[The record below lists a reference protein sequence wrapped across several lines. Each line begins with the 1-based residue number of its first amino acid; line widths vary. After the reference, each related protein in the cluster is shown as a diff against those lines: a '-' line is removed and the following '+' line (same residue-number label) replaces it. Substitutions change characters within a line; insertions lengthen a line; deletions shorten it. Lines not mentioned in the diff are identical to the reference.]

1 MQFSQGEIQQL
12 QEVLR
17 VELFEKVLDKKYCIS
32 NAKWHSKM
40 GNKVATTGWYAAA
53 ENQQKKINKLAE
65 LQRKLK
71 RTKWS
76 LVEVDPWFFGED
88 IDENME
94 M

>member
-17 VELFEKVLDKKYCIS
+17 EEIYQLTHENMAYIS
-32 NAKWHSKM
+32 NARYFSKRGEKELA
-40 GNKVATTGWYAAA
+40 GNCYVTA
-53 ENQQKKINKLAE
+53 EKLQQKINKLAE

-76 LVEVDPWFFGED
+76 LVEVDPWFFDED
-88 IDENME
+88 SEV
-94 M
+94 